1 MPEEKKEFDQ
11 FKYQNAYIKKNYDRI
26 EMVVP
31 KGEKAVIKEMARARG
46 QSLNEFLYLAVKER
60 MNSIS
65 QEKGTRPE

>member
-11 FKYQNAYIKKNYDRI
+11 FKYQNEYKKKNYDRI

-31 KGEKAVIKEMARARG
+31 KGEKAVIKEMAASVG
-46 QSLNEFLYLAVKER
+46 ESLNEFLYLAVKDR

-65 QEKGTRPE
+65 QGKGTRPE